1 MLPTLSQVSTLPWPL
16 ERDLEDYAA
25 AHVPAMEIWLTKLE
39 EFLKSH
45 SVAEAKELFAK
56 QGVQTP
62 VAAGQ
67 GGLLSSQGPQREA
80 AWELF
85 RKRLD
90 LCKELNIGTLVVA
103 GDIDPPR
110 SQQDLDRVA
119 VSLTQLAQE
128 AGRRGLRV
136 ALEFQARA
144 GFATNL
150 QTAAALVHET
160 GSPHLGL
167 CLDAFHYHC
176 GPSKPEDLG
185 YVTAQN
191 LFHVQLCDLADV
203 PRELAADRDRIL
215 PGDGEIALAHIVTHL
230 GRIAYAGSVSIE
242 LLNPQLWQ
250 VPPRNLAEIAITALR
265 KVLGQASMGS

>member
-1 MLPTLSQVSTLPWPL
+1 MIPALAQVSTLPWPL

-25 AHVPAMEIWLTKLE
+25 AQVPAIELWLTKLE
-39 EFLKSH
+39 EFLKTH
-45 SVAEAKELFAK
+45 SVAETKQRFA
-56 QGVQTP
+56 QHGLQTP

-85 RKRLD
+85 RRRLD
-90 LCKELNIGTLVVA
+90 LCAELGIGTLVVA

-110 SQQDLDRVA
+110 AQQDLDRVA
-119 VSLTQLAQE
+119 ASLTQVAQE

-144 GFATNL
+144 GFANNL

-176 GPSKPEDLG
+176 GPSKPDDLG
-185 YVTAQN
+185 YATAQN

-203 PRELAADRDRIL
+203 PRELASDRDRIL
-215 PGDGEIALAHIVTHL
+215 PGDGEIGLAHLVAHL
-230 GRIAYAGSVSIE
+230 DRIGYAGPVSIE

-250 VPPRNLAEIAITALR
+250 VPPRNLAEIAATALR
-265 KVLGQASMGS
+265 KVLGQARME

>member
-1 MLPTLSQVSTLPWPL
+1 MLPTLASVSTLPWPL
-16 ERDLEDYAA
+16 DRDLEDYGA

-39 EFLKSH
+39 EYLKTH
-45 SVAEAKELFAK
+45 SVAEAKELFA
-56 QGVQTP
+56 QHGVQTP

-85 RKRLD
+85 RGRLD
-90 LCKELNIGTLVVA
+90 LCQQLGIGTLVVA

-110 SQQDLDRVA
+110 SQQDLDRVS

-128 AGRRGLRV
+128 AGRRGLRI

-144 GFATNL
+144 GFANNL
-150 QTAAALVHET
+150 QTAAALVHEA

-167 CLDAFHYHC
+167 CFDAFHYHV
-176 GPSKPEDLG
+176 GSSKPEDLG
-185 YVTAQN
+185 YLTKAN

-215 PGDGEIALAHIVTHL
+215 PGDGEIALSHLVTHL
-230 GRIAYAGSVSIE
+230 GRIAYTGPVSIE
-242 LLNPQLWQ
+242 ILNPQLWQ
-250 VPPRNLAEIAITALR
+250 VPPRQLAEIAITALR
-265 KVLGQASMGS
+265 KVLGQASMG